1 MPDDS
6 FYGWDPRIE
15 INDIKLK
22 TLTLGKEDVRRY
34 GFWEG
39 DEERLRRLVALD
51 NETQVVNSIE
61 EIKSGIRQEKLQS
74 AIIKSELYHRG
85 ISADEVR
92 FHRSQNNNTN
102 ISIGA

>member
-1 MPDDS
+1 M
-6 FYGWDPRIE
+6 
-15 INDIKLK
+15 
-22 TLTLGKEDVRRY
+22 
-34 GFWEG
+34 
-39 DEERLRRLVALD
+39 
-51 NETQVVNSIE
+51 NSIE